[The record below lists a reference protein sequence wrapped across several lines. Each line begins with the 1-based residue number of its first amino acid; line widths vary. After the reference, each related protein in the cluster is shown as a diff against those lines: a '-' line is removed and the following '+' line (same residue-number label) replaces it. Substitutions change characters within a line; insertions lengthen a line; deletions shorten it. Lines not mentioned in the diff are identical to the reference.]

1 MSAPTT
7 PTVSTAPAPP
17 AVMAPGR
24 SSGRRPAAFVPLWRL
39 MTRALLGRRRS
50 LGVVLL
56 AAVPVLVA
64 LLLAAAGGLG
74 AAASIAL
81 DVFATLTLGLAVPLI
96 ALILGTGALGTQIDD
111 GTIVYVLVKPV
122 PRRTVILAAMLVAA
136 PATAA
141 LAALATFL
149 SGFLVLGTTSIDLQA
164 AMVLGA
170 ALASVLYAAVF
181 VTLSVFT
188 GRALVV
194 GLGYVLIWEGLA
206 TSLLPGTR
214 LLSIREYAM
223 SVVSVASGIESP
235 GSTGGVDPPVAMA
248 LSAAV
253 LVVAVVLGVWRL
265 SRFEVSEAG

>member
-1 MSAPTT
+1 
-7 PTVSTAPAPP
+7 
-17 AVMAPGR
+17 MA
-24 SSGRRPAAFVPLWRL
+24 
-39 MTRALLGRRRS
+39 RAMLGRRRS

-56 AAVPVLVA
+56 ATVPVVVA
-64 LLLAAAGGLG
+64 LILAVGGGLG
-74 AAASIAL
+74 AAESMAL
-81 DVFATLTLGLAVPLI
+81 DVFATLTLGLAIPLV

-122 PRRTVILAAMLVAA
+122 PRRTVILAATLVAA

-141 LAALATFL
+141 LAAAATSV
-149 SGFLVLGTTSIDLQA
+149 SGILVLGTAASDLQL

-170 ALASVLYAAVF
+170 VLASLLYATVF

-188 GRALVV
+188 GRALVF

-223 SVVSVASGIESP
+223 AVVSAVSGIESP
-235 GSTGGVDPPVAMA
+235 GSSEGVDPLMA
-248 LSAAV
+248 IVLSSV
-253 LVVAVVLGVWRL
+253 VIVVAIVLGVWRL